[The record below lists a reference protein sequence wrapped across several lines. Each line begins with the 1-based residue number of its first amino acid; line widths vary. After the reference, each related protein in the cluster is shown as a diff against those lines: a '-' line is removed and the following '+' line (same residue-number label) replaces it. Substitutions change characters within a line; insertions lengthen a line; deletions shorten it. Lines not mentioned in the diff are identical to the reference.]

1 MSNSPPDYS
10 FAVSESQIDTTSPSR
25 HDSSILSQDMPPA
38 AANDSFDSEA
48 VMEKHPKGKR
58 KRTAAKDKMVLEEAY
73 KANPKP
79 DKQARLDIVNRVSL
93 NEKEVQIWFQNRRQN
108 DRRKSRPLSP
118 SELAALRFNGLHG
131 VSTDPMAVAS
141 AASNVQVPV
150 TLPAHAPADPLTV
163 SPPQTSSQPIP
174 PTAPLLTATPRA
186 SAPANPQL
194 PETTPQNRD
203 IPSSESSQDGPSSV
217 TYSFSG
223 SVGYL
228 ANRWNIGSSF
238 STPAGQT
245 RDADDSPRQVYA
257 IHNAQRQS
265 QTNVRLSL
273 SLEGKAELVDSAS
286 SPTRP
291 SPQKY
296 SSEPDFSSR
305 PRGLKRSYS
314 ALPAVTLPPISTL
327 TSFLPPRLARGRSRD
342 VQAWQSCAD
351 AETRDELTT
360 HAEHESNGSAVAA
373 ISLLRSTSGVL
384 QSSNSKRNTPVTT
397 PRDGHFAKKAKFSRT
412 ISSVARLEHTGKE
425 NDEPFSKNNGKVK
438 VSLLASPTDSDKEN
452 WSPDEDGNAADVG
465 SRRPVPPPPAST
477 KPKNPRRVGRSI
489 LQSRSPGKLGSRVNT
504 GPSSRPRGMKASVD
518 IFEDEATRVSRDA
531 DVEKFMRG
539 DVSPSKKPDM
549 DCVAGLLS
557 LSQGAWR

>member
-245 RDADDSPRQVYA
+245 RDADDSPRQ
-257 IHNAQRQS
+257 S

-425 NDEPFSKNNGKVK
+425 NEEPFSKNNGKAK

-477 KPKNPRRVGRSI
+477 KPKNLRRVGRSI

-504 GPSSRPRGMKASVD
+504 GPSSRPRGMKDSVD